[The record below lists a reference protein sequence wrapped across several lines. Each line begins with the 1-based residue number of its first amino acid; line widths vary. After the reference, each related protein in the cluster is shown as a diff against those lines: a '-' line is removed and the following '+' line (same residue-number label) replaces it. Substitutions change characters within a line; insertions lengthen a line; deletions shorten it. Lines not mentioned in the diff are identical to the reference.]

1 MDVLDGPG
9 WYEIIFN
16 FKESEPYNAKFD
28 EFGMGD
34 MNFFNNSGSML
45 IIVVF
50 MILNAI
56 FWHLVIKFSKKF
68 YQNRWARR
76 IGMYADGGA
85 ELKYPML
92 LMIVEGYTDL
102 ILGGLIGS
110 YKIFFSKG
118 WSERFLSNFSNFS
131 NFFLT
136 ISTISITFG
145 IVMLPFY
152 VRLQITKKFAQLDNN
167 NVIEEIGVFYEEYAT
182 KYKS

>member
-1 MDVLDGPG
+1 
-9 WYEIIFN
+9 
-16 FKESEPYNAKFD
+16 
-28 EFGMGD
+28 
-34 MNFFNNSGSML
+34 
-45 IIVVF
+45 
-50 MILNAI
+50 
-56 FWHLVIKFSKKF
+56 
-68 YQNRWARR
+68 
-76 IGMYADGGA
+76 MYADGGA

-110 YKIFFSKG
+110 YEIFFSKG

-131 NFFLT
+131 NLFLT

-145 IVMLPFY
+145 IIMLPFY
-152 VRLQITKKFAQLDNN
+152 VRLQITKKFAQLDNK